1 MVRVRQSDPD
11 RVGGTAMGYV
21 KDKIREAK
29 AQRLV
34 IEQDLIEAI
43 AQGCAAGLGNN
54 PDPMVV
60 VDSATGQRWDV
71 SGGACGF
78 AWVNVPLNTALGKAI
93 LRNYEGARGGIFSAH
108 KAYGGGVD
116 LWVSGFGQ
124 SLSRKE
130 AAAGAVARYLTSKGY
145 KGVGFRSRMD

>member
-1 MVRVRQSDPD
+1 
-11 RVGGTAMGYV
+11 MGYV
-21 KDKIREAK
+21 KDKIRAAK
-29 AQRLV
+29 EQRLV
-34 IEQDLIEAI
+34 IEQHLTEAI
-43 AQGCAAGLGNN
+43 AAGCAAGLGSN

-93 LRNYEGARGGIFSAH
+93 LRRYEGTRGEIFSAH

-124 SLSRKE
+124 SIDRKE

-145 KGVGFRSRMD
+145 QKVYAHTRLD

>member
-1 MVRVRQSDPD
+1 
-11 RVGGTAMGYV
+11 MGYV
-21 KDKIREAK
+21 KDKIRAAK
-29 AQRLV
+29 EQRLLV
-34 IEQDLIEAI
+34 EQHLTEAI
-43 AQGCAAGLGNN
+43 AAGCAAGLGNT

-93 LRNYEGARGGIFSAH
+93 LRRYENTRGEIFSAH
-108 KAYGGGVD
+108 KGYGGGVD

-124 SLSRKE
+124 SIDRKE
-130 AAAGAVARYLTSKGY
+130 AAAGAVARYLSSKGY
-145 KGVGFRSRMD
+145 QKVYAHSRLD

>member
-1 MVRVRQSDPD
+1 
-11 RVGGTAMGYV
+11 MGYV
-21 KDKIREAK
+21 KDKSREAE
-29 AQRLV
+29 AQRLI
-34 IEQDLIEAI
+34 IEQHLDEAI
-43 AQGCAAGLGNN
+43 AAGEAAGYGNT
-54 PDPMVV
+54 PTPMVV

-93 LRNYEGARGGIFSAH
+93 LRKYEGARGGLFSAH

-124 SLSRKE
+124 SISRKE
-130 AAAGAVARYLTSKGY
+130 DAAGAVARYLTSKGY
-145 KGVGFRSRMD
+145 QKVYFHSRLD

>member
-1 MVRVRQSDPD
+1 
-11 RVGGTAMGYV
+11 MGYV

>member
-1 MVRVRQSDPD
+1 
-11 RVGGTAMGYV
+11 
-21 KDKIREAK
+21 
-29 AQRLV
+29 
-34 IEQDLIEAI
+34 
-43 AQGCAAGLGNN
+43 
-54 PDPMVV
+54 MVV

-93 LRNYEGARGGIFSAH
+93 LRNYEGARGGIFAAH

>member
-11 RVGGTAMGYV
+11 SVGGTGMGYV

-29 AQRLV
+29 AQRLI

-43 AQGCAAGLGNN
+43 AQGCAAGLGDK

-93 LRNYEGARGGIFSAH
+93 LRNYEGARGGIFAAH

>member
-1 MVRVRQSDPD
+1 
-11 RVGGTAMGYV
+11 MGYV

-29 AQRLV
+29 AQRLI
-34 IEQDLIEAI
+34 IEQHLAEAV
-43 AQGCAAGLGNN
+43 ALGEAAGNGDN
-54 PDPMVV
+54 PTPMVV

-78 AWVNVPLNTALGKAI
+78 AWVNVPLNTTLGKAI
-93 LRNYEGARGGIFSAH
+93 LRKYEGVRGGVFSAH

-124 SLSRKE
+124 SMSRKE
-130 AAAGAVARYLTSKGY
+130 AAAGAVVRYLREKGY
-145 KGVGFRSRMD
+145 EKVYAHSRMD

>member
-1 MVRVRQSDPD
+1 
-11 RVGGTAMGYV
+11 MGYV

-29 AQRLV
+29 AQRLI

-43 AQGCAAGLGNN
+43 AQGCAAGLGDN

-71 SGGACGF
+71 SEGACGF

-93 LRNYEGARGGIFSAH
+93 LRNYEGARGGIFAAH

-130 AAAGAVARYLTSKGY
+130 AAAGAVARYLASKGY

>member
-1 MVRVRQSDPD
+1 
-11 RVGGTAMGYV
+11 MGYV

-29 AQRLV
+29 AQRLI
-34 IEQDLIEAI
+34 IEQDLAEAV
-43 AQGCAAGLGNN
+43 ALGEAAGNGDN
-54 PDPMVV
+54 PTPMVV

-93 LRNYEGARGGIFSAH
+93 LRKYDGARGGVFSAH
-108 KAYGGGVD
+108 KNSYDGGVD

-124 SLSRKE
+124 SMSRKE
-130 AAAGAVARYLTSKGY
+130 AAAGAVVRHLTSKGY
-145 KGVGFRSRMD
+145 QRVGFRSRMD

>member
-1 MVRVRQSDPD
+1 
-11 RVGGTAMGYV
+11 MGYV

-29 AQRLV
+29 AQRLI

-43 AQGCAAGLGNN
+43 AQGCAAGLGDN

-71 SGGACGF
+71 SGGACGL

-93 LRNYEGARGGIFSAH
+93 LRNYEGARGGIFAAH